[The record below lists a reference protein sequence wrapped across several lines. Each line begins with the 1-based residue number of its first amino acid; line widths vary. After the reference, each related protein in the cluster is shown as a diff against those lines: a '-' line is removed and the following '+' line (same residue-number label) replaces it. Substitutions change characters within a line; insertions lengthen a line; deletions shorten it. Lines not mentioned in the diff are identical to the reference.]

1 MKRYEAKTLDAVL
14 EQAAKDKNVEKEDLI
29 YYTIEENPGGLFGI
43 GKKIVIE
50 AFVMSEVKDFI
61 YDYLNKFF
69 TGIGLKTEITVKQ
82 TDNHSFNVNLS
93 SENNAI
99 LIGKAGQTIQSL
111 ATVVKTATNSE
122 FKRKINVAIDIN
134 GYKEGRFEKLE
145 QMVDRIAKTVVKTK
159 VSARLGA
166 MTSEERKVVHQYLSN
181 FPKVRTES
189 EGEGANRR
197 LKIIYD
203 DRKKSSK
210 ESKEN
215 KER

>member
-69 TGIGLKTEITVKQ
+69 TGIGLKTEITVTQ

-99 LIGKAGQTIQSL
+99 LIGKAGQSL
-111 ATVVKTATNSE
+111 
-122 FKRKINVAIDIN
+122 FW
-134 GYKEGRFEKLE
+134 
-145 QMVDRIAKTVVKTK
+145 
-159 VSARLGA
+159 
-166 MTSEERKVVHQYLSN
+166 
-181 FPKVRTES
+181 
-189 EGEGANRR
+189 
-197 LKIIYD
+197 IYFALVP
-203 DRKKSSK
+203 SSMIPT
-210 ESKEN
+210 
-215 KER
+215 